1 MAASRRLS
9 NTTHSKG
16 GEAFT
21 KLVLETFR
29 LNGRFLV
36 AGDRLTKGIGLT
48 SARWQVL
55 GTLRESDT
63 PLTVAQIAR
72 NMGLQRQSVQRTV
85 DVMCREGLLRMVDN
99 PRHRRAHALLGQ
111 ALREP
116 DRAGGLAL
124 ARRRRRDRRHQN
136 EPAARGLVVQRAQ
149 RDLGLVGSVEL
160 EMPGID
166 SERARDLGDGLHG
179 R

>member
-1 MAASRRLS
+1 MAASRRAS
-9 NTTHSKG
+9 QSHSKS

-99 PRHRRAHALLGQ
+99 PRHRRARLAVLTPKGWTVV
-111 ALREP
+111 R
-116 DRAGGLAL
+116 RATRLQIAW
-124 ARRRRRDRRHQN
+124 AN
-136 EPAARGLVVQRAQ
+136 EIS
-149 RDLGLVGSVEL
+149 D
-160 EMPGID
+160 GID
-166 SERARDLGDGLHG
+166 PAGIEAAYGMLHKLRKRLSG
-179 R
+179 

>member
-1 MAASRRLS
+1 MPNARRRS
-9 NTTHSKG
+9 HSHSDG

-29 LNGRFLV
+29 LNGRFIV
-36 AGDRLTKGIGLT
+36 AGDRLTKGIGLS

-55 GTLRESDT
+55 GTLRASDA

-99 PRHRRAHALLGQ
+99 PRHRRARLTVLAAKGSAVMRQ
-111 ALREP
+111 ATRLQIDWANEVS
-116 DRAGGLAL
+116 AGIDPAEIEAAL
-124 ARRRRRDRRHQN
+124 ATLHKLR
-136 EPAARGLVVQRAQ
+136 QR
-149 RDLGLVGSVEL
+149 LNG
-160 EMPGID
+160 
-166 SERARDLGDGLHG
+166 
-179 R
+179 